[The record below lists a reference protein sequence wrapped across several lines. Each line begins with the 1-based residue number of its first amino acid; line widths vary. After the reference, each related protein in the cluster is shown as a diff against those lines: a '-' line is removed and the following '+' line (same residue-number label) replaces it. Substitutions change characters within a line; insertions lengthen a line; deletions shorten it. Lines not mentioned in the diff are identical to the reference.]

1 MGLCILLNHI
11 LFLIVYIYC
20 GVSDM
25 LDGYLARRFNI
36 ISDFGTNLDSIA
48 KVKLIPI
55 IELTHWLVIESWFIF
70 IIRIIGILVG

>member
-1 MGLCILLNHI
+1 
-11 LFLIVYIYC
+11 
-20 GVSDM
+20 M